1 MISNS
6 TKSSHFTEDND
17 NCAPPQKSV
26 VSGKSDDPTED
37 ICQSEDMQ
45 SDDDAAVA
53 FVIEDS
59 NKGKA
64 ISFNEPTS
72 TEVEPDT
79 QDKPIPDVDVGDV
92 ENASNNGDKD
102 SSSVDDALIVGDV
115 ENASNN
121 GDKDSSS
128 VDDALIH
135 KADSG
140 GAEEDEENEGGKGS
154 SLTSDK
160 VETPSTQQEGK
171 KDDDDESSSS
181 SGNVESNRNL
191 TGKSMTLHSS

>member
-6 TKSSHFTEDND
+6 TKSSHFTEDNN

-26 VSGKSDDPTED
+26 VNAKSDDPTED

-53 FVIEDS
+53 SVIEDS
-59 NKGKA
+59 DKGKA

-72 TEVEPDT
+72 TEIEPDT
-79 QDKPIPDVDVGDV
+79 QDKPIPDVDMGNV

-140 GAEEDEENEGGKGS
+140 NAEEDEENEGGKGS

-160 VETPSTQQEGK
+160 VETPGTQQEGK
-171 KDDDDESSSS
+171 KDDDDESSLS
-181 SGNVESNRNL
+181 SGNVESNRNV
-191 TGKSMTLHSS
+191 TGKSMTLH

>member
-6 TKSSHFTEDND
+6 TKSSHFTGDNND

-37 ICQSEDMQ
+37 IRRSQGMQ
-45 SDDDAAVA
+45 SDNDAPVA
-53 FVIEDS
+53 IVIEDS

-64 ISFNEPTS
+64 ISFDEPTS
-72 TEVEPDT
+72 TEVEPNT
-79 QDKPIPDVDVGDV
+79 QDKPIPEVDMGDV

-128 VDDALIH
+128 VNDALIH
-135 KADSG
+135 KSESG
-140 GAEEDEENEGGKGS
+140 SAKEDEENEGGKGS

-171 KDDDDESSSS
+171 KDDDDESSLS
-181 SGNVESNRNL
+181 SGNVESNRNV
-191 TGKSMTLHSS
+191 TGKSMTLH

>member
-6 TKSSHFTEDND
+6 TKSSRFTEDND

-37 ICQSEDMQ
+37 IRRSEDMQ
-45 SDDDAAVA
+45 SDNDAPVA
-53 FVIEDS
+53 IVIEDS

-72 TEVEPDT
+72 TEIEPDT
-79 QDKPIPDVDVGDV
+79 QDKPIPDVDMG
-92 ENASNNGDKD
+92 N
-102 SSSVDDALIVGDV
+102 V

-140 GAEEDEENEGGKGS
+140 NAEEDEENEGGKGS

-160 VETPSTQQEGK
+160 VETPGTQQEGK
-171 KDDDDESSSS
+171 KDDDDESSLS
-181 SGNVESNRNL
+181 SGSVESNRNL
-191 TGKSMTLHSS
+191 SGKSMTLYSS

>member
-6 TKSSHFTEDND
+6 TKSSHFTEDNND

-26 VSGKSDDPTED
+26 VSGKSDGPTKD
-37 ICQSEDMQ
+37 IRQSEDMQ

-53 FVIEDS
+53 IVIEDS

-72 TEVEPDT
+72 TEIEPDT
-79 QDKPIPDVDVGDV
+79 QDKPIPDVDMGNV

-140 GAEEDEENEGGKGS
+140 NAEEDEENEGGKGS

-171 KDDDDESSSS
+171 KDDDDESSLS
-181 SGNVESNRNL
+181 SGNVESNRNV
-191 TGKSMTLHSS
+191 TGKSMTLH

>member
-17 NCAPPQKSV
+17 NCAPPQNSV
-26 VSGKSDDPTED
+26 ISGKSDDPTED
-37 ICQSEDMQ
+37 IRRSEDMQ

-59 NKGKA
+59 NKGEA
-64 ISFNEPTS
+64 ISLNERTS

-79 QDKPIPDVDVGDV
+79 QDKPIHDVDVGDV
-92 ENASNNGDKD
+92 ENTSNNGDKD

-121 GDKDSSS
+121 GNKDSSS

-140 GAEEDEENEGGKGS
+140 GAEEDEENDGEKGS
-154 SLTSDK
+154 SLMSDK
-160 VETPSTQQEGK
+160 VETPSTRNKREK
-171 KDDDDESSSS
+171 RMMTTSPLRLLATSSPI
-181 SGNVESNRNL
+181 EI
-191 TGKSMTLHSS
+191 